1 MRRAVCSGSF
11 DPVTMGH
18 VDVFER
24 ASQMFDEIIVGV
36 FHNIRK
42 EPFFTV
48 EERERLIR
56 QATGHIPNLTVSSF
70 SGLLPEYMH
79 KTGASVIVR
88 GLRSVT
94 DFEYELQQA
103 QMLKYIAPD
112 IETVFILTGQEYY
125 FVSSSGIRELAAF
138 GGSIHGLVPDC
149 VEEAIVRKLG
159 QGPGESR

>member
-18 VDVFER
+18 IDVFER

-42 EPFFTV
+42 DPFFPV
-48 EERERLIR
+48 EERVRLIR
-56 QATGHIPNLTVSSF
+56 ESTMHIPNLTVSAF
-70 SGLLPEYMH
+70 SGLLPEYMREA
-79 KTGASVIVR
+79 GASVIVR

-103 QMLKYIAPD
+103 QMLKHIAPD

-125 FVSSSGIRELAAF
+125 FISSSGIRELAAF
-138 GGSIHGLVPDC
+138 GGDIHGLVPAC
-149 VEEAIVRKLG
+149 VEEAVAVKINNNR
-159 QGPGESR
+159 

>member
-1 MRRAVCSGSF
+1 MTRAVCSGSF

-24 ASQMFDEIIVGV
+24 ASRMFDEIIVGV

-42 EPFFTV
+42 EPFFSV

-56 QATGHIPNLTVSSF
+56 ESTGHIPNLSVSSF
-70 SGLLPEYMH
+70 SGLLPDYMH
-79 KTGASVIVR
+79 KVGASVIVR

-103 QMLKYIAPD
+103 QMLKHIAPD

-125 FVSSSGIRELAAF
+125 FVSSSGIRELALF
-138 GGSIHGLVPDC
+138 GGNIHGLAPEC
-149 VEEAIVRKLG
+149 VEKAIDRKMRADG
-159 QGPGESR
+159 AGK

>member
-1 MRRAVCSGSF
+1 MTRAVCSGSF

-24 ASQMFDEIIVGV
+24 ASKMFDEIIVGV

-42 EPFFTV
+42 EPFFSV

-56 QATGHIPNLTVSSF
+56 ESTKHIPNLSVSSF
-70 SGLLPEYMH
+70 SGLLPDYMH
-79 KTGASVIVR
+79 EAGASVIVR

-103 QMLKYIAPD
+103 QMLKHIAPD

-125 FVSSSGIRELAAF
+125 FVSSSGIRELAVF
-138 GGSIHGLVPDC
+138 GGNIHGLVPDC
-149 VEEAIVRKLG
+149 VEAAIARKL
-159 QGPGESR
+159 EREKA